1 MTRFDPSI
9 FLNRLVIQKDNHE
22 VYNQC
27 FHKGVNII
35 RGTNSAG
42 KSTIMEFIF
51 FALGGSISPKQWK
64 NTSLKCTEVFA
75 EVEIN
80 GKIFT
85 LQRNVSDNPKEGMRI
100 YQGHYETFSIK
111 ESINFPYASTAE
123 KESYHDNLLKLLQIP
138 KTQSSDE
145 GIINFHQIL
154 RLIYTDQLT
163 NVSRIFREEDF
174 DSNLKRETIGDLLLG
189 VTGNTILSKK
199 LEFIRL
205 DKELTKKISEVNSF
219 LRLYQDYQ
227 KKEDIDN
234 LIVSNQEKI
243 EELRA
248 SFESTLDEVVNEETR
263 TTIELMQVKLND
275 LIELKKNKI
284 SELNKYNFEVI
295 DSEAFIKSL
304 SNRLIDIEES
314 ARTLNVLSDIE
325 FLHCPSCFTQL
336 KEKANANQCKVC
348 GTVHETEYE
357 SPTYRIRK
365 NIEFQIR
372 ETQSLIP
379 NFKIKTDELADT
391 VARLSTQ
398 IDNLRSEI
406 MILQRPHGGISIEKK
421 LLLLEMGGLER
432 ENVHLTEKII
442 QLEKFYTLQAEKEE
456 LQRIVTDLKAEIEN
470 AYYKIQKAKERK
482 ELLIANK
489 TLELI
494 KKDLDREESFKN
506 AQQVTFSFLLD
517 TIKVDDVSLF
527 SASSTALLK
536 TCFKLA
542 ILIASCNESSFLYPR
557 LALLDNVEDK
567 GMEEIRSQ
575 NLQKLI
581 VEESERVEIEHQI
594 IFTTSMIDPTLNND
608 KYCIGEFYTSSNKT
622 LKIM

>member
-1 MTRFDPSI
+1 MTRFDPYI

-85 LQRNVSDNPKEGMRI
+85 LQRNVSANPKEGMRI

-608 KYCIGEFYTSSNKT
+608 KYCIGEFYTSNNKT

>member
-1 MTRFDPSI
+1 
-9 FLNRLVIQKDNHE
+9 
-22 VYNQC
+22 
-27 FHKGVNII
+27 
-35 RGTNSAG
+35 
-42 KSTIMEFIF
+42 
-51 FALGGSISPKQWK
+51 
-64 NTSLKCTEVFA
+64 
-75 EVEIN
+75 
-80 GKIFT
+80 
-85 LQRNVSDNPKEGMRI
+85 MRI

-608 KYCIGEFYTSSNKT
+608 KYCIGEFYTSNNKT

>member
-85 LQRNVSDNPKEGMRI
+85 LQRNVSANPKEGMRI

-608 KYCIGEFYTSSNKT
+608 KYCIGEFYTSNNKT